1 MEKIIITKSGTI
13 GRGEDSDYKL
23 SHISV
28 SRKHCEV
35 TIISKTVRL
44 LDLGSKNG
52 TWVNDKCVKEAIL
65 SKGDKVRFGDLLFKF
80 DIQNDTFMFI
90 QYEDWQTAAN
100 IDTKEVAFTS
110 PQDILISQHII
121 DVEPASLKE
130 AKKENDSTH
139 PCEITTKMKKYELN
153 IALNRLREKLNCQ
166 AILLYEM
173 SEENNIIIEKSIAGR
188 YIVSRTALNNLKER
202 IFASRILKTSLETN
216 LVERIFSESNHFQ
229 GIWAPKEIHQQSNSL
244 DGLPENAIYCVPIL
258 ISDDREFV
266 IYAFWTYGCLTP
278 KIAERIIEHEGKDI
292 GNIII
297 KQEQEKVDYI
307 EPEKILSCLVE
318 PLIYKSEEFS
328 EIIKKTIKIAMT
340 DFSILLVGQRGSGK
354 TTLAKAIHEL
364 SHRKNNPFKAFN
376 CANFSPNL
384 IESELFGCKKGAFT
398 DAVERPSQLIQAN
411 GGTIFVDSIESCPPD
426 IQSKL
431 RDVLEGRSFRS
442 LGSNKEETVNVRF
455 IGAVNENPIEL
466 LKAKKL
472 NADFW
477 DRIAVQIIAI
487 PPLWQRPNDIEP
499 LAYYF
504 IEKQEQKCFK
514 PTNLKGFTPD
524 GLRALKSYMWPGNA
538 RELSNVIARLLID
551 TDTKYATEKDVMKAI
566 SSYTI
571 VEDTIINQSIFNLPY
586 SEAIK
591 KFVKLYAEAK
601 LKEADNNKTKAA
613 NLAGISRR
621 SFYEILKKIDY
632 SKKIN

>member
-1 MEKIIITKSGTI
+1 MEKTIIITKSGTI
-13 GRGEDSDYKL
+13 GRGEDSDYRL
-23 SHISV
+23 SHISI
-28 SRKHCEV
+28 SRKHCDV
-35 TIISKTVRL
+35 TIIGKTLRL

-52 TWVNDKCVKEAIL
+52 TWVNDTCVKEAIL

-80 DIQNDTFMFI
+80 DIRNDTFMLI
-90 QYEDWQTAAN
+90 QCEDLQITPD
-100 IDTKEVAFTS
+100 IYTKEDAYTS
-110 PQDILISQHII
+110 PQDILTSQHII
-121 DVEPASLKE
+121 DIEPAPLSE
-130 AKKENDSTH
+130 AKQENDSTH
-139 PCEITTKMKKYELN
+139 PCQITTKMKKYQLN

-173 SEENNIIIEKSIAGR
+173 SKENNIIIEKSIAGK
-188 YIVSRTALNNLKER
+188 YIISRSALNNLKER
-202 IFASRILKTSLETN
+202 IFASRILRTSLDTHT
-216 LVERIFSESNHFQ
+216 VEWIFSESSHFQ
-229 GIWAPKEIHQQSNSL
+229 GLWAPKGIHQQSISL
-244 DGLPENAIYCVPIL
+244 DGLSENAIYCVPIL
-258 ISDDREFV
+258 ISDDKEFV

-278 KIAERIIEHEGKDI
+278 KIAERIIEHEGKNI
-292 GNIII
+292 ANIIV

-307 EPEKILSCLVE
+307 EPKKILTYLEE
-318 PLIYKSEEFS
+318 PLVYKSEEFS
-328 EIIKKTIKIAMT
+328 AIIKKVMKIAMT
-340 DFSILLVGQRGSGK
+340 DFSIILVGPRGSGK

-376 CANFSPNL
+376 CANFSSNL

-398 DAVERPSQLIQAN
+398 DAVERPSQLMQAN
-411 GGTIFVDSIESCPPD
+411 GGTIFIDSIESCPPD

-431 RDVLEGRSFRS
+431 RDVLEGRPFRS

-466 LKAKKL
+466 QKAKRL

-477 DRIAVQIIAI
+477 DRIAVQIIFI

-504 IEKQEQKCFK
+504 IEKQKQKCFK
-514 PTNLKGFTPD
+514 PSNLKGFTPD
-524 GLRALKSYMWPGNA
+524 ALRTLKSYMWPGNA
-538 RELSNVIARLLID
+538 RELSNVIARLLTD
-551 TDTKYATEKDVMKAI
+551 TDSEYATEKDVLNAI
-566 SSYTI
+566 SFSTKM
-571 VEDTIINQSIFNLPY
+571 ENTLINQSLFDLPY

-601 LKEADNNKTKAA
+601 LKKANNNKTKAA

-621 SFYEILKKIDY
+621 SFYEILKK
-632 SKKIN
+632 NRLQ